1 MARVRF
7 RWTLSST
14 LSTRTWDLV
23 MMTARLEVHLG
34 QFDLIAEDMID
45 LADMMVVG
53 AHDLHMLADLTGCGH
68 DYSPF
73 AMMAL
78 ERASMLPTGW
88 SAAGFR
94 SRERKVP

>member
-1 MARVRF
+1 VN
-7 RWTLSST
+7 LVIDP
-14 LSTRTWDLV
+14 LDPGHGDLV
-23 MMTARLEVHLG
+23 VMPTRLQIHLG

-53 AHDLHMLADLTGCGH
+53 AHNLHMLADLTGCGH

-78 ERASMLPTGW
+78 ERASLLPTGS
-88 SAAGFR
+88 SAASFR
-94 SRERKVP
+94 SRRRKAA